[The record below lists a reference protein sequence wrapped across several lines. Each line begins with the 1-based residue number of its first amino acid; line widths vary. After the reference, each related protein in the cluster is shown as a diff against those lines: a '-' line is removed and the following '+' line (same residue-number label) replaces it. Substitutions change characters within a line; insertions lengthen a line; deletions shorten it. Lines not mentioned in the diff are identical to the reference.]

1 MEMKEKDLLR
11 KLMVLHQDDGNG
23 MSSKDLYHQIFSFI
37 FAGHHT
43 SSLTMTWTLYL
54 LAKHPEFQDRVRQEI
69 AEVCASFFTPADLE

>member
-69 AEVCASFFTPADLE
+69 AEVCASFFIPADLE